1 MPAEST
7 SPRGRSLGLLAVLGA
22 TAFWSFGGVLGKATG
37 VGGVVLSFWRMW
49 VATAVLLLIA
59 LVLKRWP
66 SRTDF
71 RRAAPLGVL
80 FGLNICT
87 FFTALQYVSVAVALI
102 IGALTPVV
110 ALPIAV
116 VLMGERL
123 TTVKVVCAVTAVS
136 GVVVAVLAAPT
147 DDEQAAN
154 LAVGYV
160 WAVVS
165 LLIWVAYLLLA
176 KRAREGIETFR
187 FMVVMSLVGAVT
199 VSMIMP
205 FVDQPIDSLD
215 RSGWVWVVLLSLG
228 PGIAGHG
235 LLTWAHPRVDASV
248 SSLLIQAEP
257 VGATIAAW
265 VFLGEKVSLV
275 QGVAMGV
282 VLVALGVLAWRE
294 ARDVGLAL
302 DEAIA

>member
-1 MPAEST
+1 
-7 SPRGRSLGLLAVLGA
+7 
-22 TAFWSFGGVLGKATG
+22 
-37 VGGVVLSFWRMW
+37 
-49 VATAVLLLIA
+49 
-59 LVLKRWP
+59 
-66 SRTDF
+66 
-71 RRAAPLGVL
+71 
-80 FGLNICT
+80 
-87 FFTALQYVSVAVALI
+87 
-102 IGALTPVV
+102 
-110 ALPIAV
+110 
-116 VLMGERL
+116 MGERL
-123 TTVKVVCAVTAVS
+123 TTVKVMCAVTAVS

-147 DDEQAAN
+147 DDEQTTN

-187 FMVVMSLVGAVT
+187 FMLVMSVVGAVT
-199 VSMIMP
+199 VSAVMP

-265 VFLGEKVSLV
+265 VFLGEKVSLL
-275 QGVAMGV
+275 QALAMLV
-282 VLVALGVLAWRE
+282 VLGALGVLAYRE

>member
-1 MPAEST
+1 
-7 SPRGRSLGLLAVLGA
+7 VL
-22 TAFWSFGGVLGKATG
+22 V
-37 VGGVVLSFWRMW
+37 
-49 VATAVLLLIA
+49 LIA

-66 SRTDF
+66 SRADF

-116 VLMGERL
+116 LFMGERL
-123 TTVKVVCAVTAVS
+123 TTVKVMCAVTAVS

-147 DDEQAAN
+147 DDEQTTN
-154 LAVGYV
+154 LALGYV

-187 FMVVMSLVGAVT
+187 FMLVMSVVGAVT
-199 VSMIMP
+199 VSAVMP

-257 VGATIAAW
+257 VGATVAAW
-265 VFLGEKVSLV
+265 VFLGEKVSLL
-275 QGVAMGV
+275 QAIAMGV
-282 VLVALGVLAWRE
+282 VLAALGVLAYRE

>member
-22 TAFWSFGGVLGKATG
+22 TAFWSFGGVLGKASG

-49 VATAVLLLIA
+49 VATAVLVMIG

-66 SRTDF
+66 SRADF

-80 FGLNICT
+80 FGLNICA

-116 VLMGERL
+116 LFMGERL
-123 TTVKVVCAVTAVS
+123 TTVKVVCAITAVS

-147 DDEQAAN
+147 ADDQAAN

-160 WAVVS
+160 WAVIS

-187 FMVVMSLVGAVT
+187 FMLVMSVVGAIT
-199 VSMIMP
+199 VSMVIP

-215 RSGWVWVVLLSLG
+215 RSGWVWVVLLALG

-265 VFLGEKVSLV
+265 VFLGEKVSLL
-275 QGVAMGV
+275 QALAMLV
-282 VLVALGVLAWRE
+282 VLAALGVLAYRE

>member
-22 TAFWSFGGVLGKATG
+22 TAFWSFGGVLGKASG

-49 VATAVLLLIA
+49 VATAVLVMIA

-66 SRTDF
+66 SRADF

-80 FGLNICT
+80 FGLNICA

-116 VLMGERL
+116 LFMGERL
-123 TTVKVVCAVTAVS
+123 TTVKVVCAITAVS
-136 GVVVAVLAAPT
+136 GVVVAVLAAPS
-147 DDEQAAN
+147 DDDQAAN

-160 WAVVS
+160 WAVIS

-187 FMVVMSLVGAVT
+187 FMLVMSVVGAIT
-199 VSMIMP
+199 VSMIIP
-205 FVDQPIDSLD
+205 FVGQPIDSLD
-215 RSGWVWVVLLSLG
+215 RSGWVWVVLLALG

-265 VFLGEKVSLV
+265 VFLGEKVSLL
-275 QGVAMGV
+275 QALAMLV
-282 VLVALGVLAWRE
+282 VLAALGVLAYRV